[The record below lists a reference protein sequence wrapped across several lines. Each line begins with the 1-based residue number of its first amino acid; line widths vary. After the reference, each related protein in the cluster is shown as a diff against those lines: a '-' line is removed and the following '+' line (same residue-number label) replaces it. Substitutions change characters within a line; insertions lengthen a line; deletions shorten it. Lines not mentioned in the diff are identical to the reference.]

1 MFLQENERK
10 KHKAEEKKKTE
21 EQLLMEKEQDIIKK
35 ERILKILN
43 KRHKR
48 IELKKQSLLKFE

>member
-1 MFLQENERK
+1 MIQFSVFLQENERK

-21 EQLLMEKEQDIIKK
+21 EQFLMEKEQDIIKK

-48 IELKKQSLLKFE
+48 IELKK

>member
-1 MFLQENERK
+1 VFLQENERK
-10 KHKAEEKKKTE
+10 KLKAEEKKKVE
-21 EQLLMEKEQDIIKK
+21 EQLFLEKEQDIVKK

-48 IELKKQSLLKFE
+48 IELKKHSLLKFE